1 MLTYADVF
9 RRMPLKVLL
18 ERLRA
23 HSREHALL
31 TKKWKKNTGALR
43 EAAGAFK
50 RACAAEGGG
59 GRVSSCTDGDGGG

>member
-1 MLTYADVF
+1 MLTCSDVC
-9 RRMPLKVLL
+9 RLKVLL

-31 TKKWKKNTGALR
+31 TKKKWKKNTGAVR

-59 GRVSSCTDGDGGG
+59 GGVSSCTFRDGGG